1 MRSTKVQVLSTIAA
15 VIRKHKNNYCVASQE
30 KIIELLETWYWTKI
44 KRRMLNYHL
53 ADLRKFGLIK
63 SIHRTHRNSD
73 GTICLMTSATCL
85 TSLGY
90 RELWALG
97 CEWAKKKM
105 DALIRKYDPKIGD
118 DIKAAPAPPQDEVD
132 RRRDLIPGM
141 FKDPVFRAAFG
152 MDG

>member
-1 MRSTKVQVLSTIAA
+1 MRSTKVQVLSTLAG
-15 VIRKHKNNYCVASQE
+15 VIRKYKNNYCVASQD
-30 KIIELLETWYWTKI
+30 KLCDLIYSWYWVKI

-63 SIHRTHRNSD
+63 TIHRTHRNSD

-90 RELWALG
+90 RELWKLG
-97 CEWAKKKM
+97 CEWAKKKYYS
-105 DALIRKYDPKIGD
+105 LIKTYSPKLNCSK
-118 DIKAAPAPPQDEVD
+118 KADSGPQDEELH

-141 FKDPVFRAAFG
+141 FKNPEFREAFG
-152 MDG
+152 MDE